1 MNNNQHSPGPYHAAH
16 AGGQW
21 YTLYNADG
29 YRIGAVRGAATA
41 NLIAAAPELLEALKH
56 LAHNAKAS
64 GANMGLALDVA
75 QEVIRKVEA

>member
-1 MNNNQHSPGPYHAAH
+1 MNNNQHSPGPYHATH

-41 NLIAAAPELLEALKH
+41 NLVAAAPDLLEALKS
-56 LAHNAKAS
+56 LVGNSMLDETECEFIAAAS
-64 GANMGLALDVA
+64 AL
-75 QEVIRKVEA
+75 IRKVEA